1 MIDLI
6 SDMQNPRIKSYMSI
20 AVNKL
25 RYECNGMQSS
35 LGKTGSYSTK
45 SKLGRTTY
53 FVQFITIWF
62 VKTKSWI
69 EKYLKLSQTKKWLAG
84 SLRIN
89 IS

>member
-1 MIDLI
+1 
-6 SDMQNPRIKSYMSI
+6 MSI

-62 VKTKSWI
+62 VKIQVLDRKVPKAKSNQ
-69 EKYLKLSQTKKWLAG
+69 KVACRFLKD
-84 SLRIN
+84 
-89 IS
+89 